1 MTQVNYDAVAPEFD
15 RRYAHNTF
23 AGIERALAR
32 FVARTAPAVVIE
44 IGCGTGH
51 WLAFIAP
58 LARAVVGVDRSWAM
72 LERARMTASG
82 AMLARATAEHLAFTT
97 GGFDR
102 AFCINALHHFTDQ
115 RAFMKE
121 CRRILRPG
129 GAFLSVGLDPHAGL
143 DQWWIYDYFPAALA
157 ADRKRYAPTAHIRAL
172 LTESGFVAPKTQ
184 VAHHV
189 PANRAFEVALRQG
202 LLERHSTSQLMVISD
217 AEYEAGR
224 ERLFRERPILRS
236 NLRLYAT
243 VAQVGPAVGLSG
255 A

>member
-1 MTQVNYDAVAPEFD
+1 MTQVDYDAVAPEFD

-32 FVARTAPAVVIE
+32 FVARTAPAPAVVIE

-82 AMLARATAEHLAFTT
+82 AMLARATAEHLAFAT

-102 AFCINALHHFTDQ
+102 AFCINALHHFNDQ

-129 GAFLSVGLDPHAGL
+129 GAFLSVGLDPHAVRCAL
-143 DQWWIYDYFPAALA
+143 DADKLAANRPVQRALA
-157 ADRKRYAPTAHIRAL
+157 ASGDLPAPWVPRGPVSRGQEKAIWERFVWIACDPPRVTSALDARPQLRREHVDGVRTTA
-172 LTESGFVAPKTQ
+172 
-184 VAHHV
+184 
-189 PANRAFEVALRQG
+189 
-202 LLERHSTSQLMVISD
+202 D
-217 AEYEAGR
+217 YE
-224 ERLFRERPILRS
+224 
-236 NLRLYAT
+236 
-243 VAQVGPAVGLSG
+243 
-255 A
+255 